1 MPGTRKWGIAAGAC
15 CRVSSTMRKL
25 AKLHGIPSTLGKSW
39 GADSMSFTDED
50 DDDDNPDHGETPTGY
65 PPAVDLA
72 WTILCNDMDGSKTPL
87 RVHAAAVECLV
98 RCLEGFRG

>member
-1 MPGTRKWGIAAGAC
+1 
-15 CRVSSTMRKL
+15 MRKL
-25 AKLHGIPSTLGKSW
+25 AKSPGIQSTLGKSW
-39 GADSMSFTDED
+39 GADAMGFIDDED
-50 DDDDNPDHGETPTGY
+50 DEEDERPTSGETPTGY

-72 WTILCNDMDGSKTPL
+72 WTILCNDMDGTRTPL